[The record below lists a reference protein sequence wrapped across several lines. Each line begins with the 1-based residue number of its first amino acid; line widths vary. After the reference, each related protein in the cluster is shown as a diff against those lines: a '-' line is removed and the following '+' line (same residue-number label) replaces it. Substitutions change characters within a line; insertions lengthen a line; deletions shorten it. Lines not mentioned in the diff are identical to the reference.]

1 MSTPTTNNSS
11 AQTGIEHTFS
21 ASARLRRR
29 PLMGALAV
37 AAMIS
42 SGLMPLFA
50 ATAAAFAFN
59 AGRLPEG
66 PKMVESMCSVQVEA
80 RILLMKSAQWSH
92 KVVTF
97 TYPAG
102 STQRWVWDPQSMSRE
117 VAATSD
123 DALAIA
129 TAWASSMAIPEM
141 PSSAEFVAS
150 ETPNQCSN

>member
-1 MSTPTTNNSS
+1 MSTPTVHIASTPALEASHAS
-11 AQTGIEHTFS
+11 PIPRWRQFWTALAAAALMAPSLMPLQAAS
-21 ASARLRRR
+21 ASAF
-29 PLMGALAV
+29 
-37 AAMIS
+37 S
-42 SGLMPLFA
+42 
-50 ATAAAFAFN
+50 FN

-117 VAATSD
+117 VAATSPD
-123 DALAIA
+123 PLAIA
-129 TAWASSMAIPEM
+129 TAWASAMAIPEA
-141 PSSAEFVAS
+141 PTSAEFVAS
-150 ETPNQCSN
+150 ETPNQCGN